1 MLPVNCDDFFN
12 TIAFMLLAYIGFFT
26 GNYDILAL
34 VMEIIWYAAQMHSFA
49 QISDS
54 IIDR

>member
-34 VMEIIWYAAQMHSFA
+34 VMEIIWYAAQMH
-49 QISDS
+49 
-54 IIDR
+54 